1 MNLTPNR
8 PLCVRLWYREAV
20 EAADCMAKQGLV
32 PANNQQHKVSAL
44 LVEGRSSLR
53 ALARVYFVT
62 EVAGQAP
69 ATIDAKRR
77 DATWPLFF
85 TFYAKLYGHDQPEEW

>member
-1 MNLTPNR
+1 
-8 PLCVRLWYREAV
+8 
-20 EAADCMAKQGLV
+20 MAKQGLV

-44 LVEGRSSLR
+44 LVQGRSSLR

-69 ATIDAKRR
+69 ATLDAKLRAWPASLRSMRSSTATTGPKSATRR
-77 DATWPLFF
+77 
-85 TFYAKLYGHDQPEEW
+85 